1 MITLLDYPIP
11 GSVEEAIKK
20 LRENNIKAFVFDL
33 HVNRFLPVEFMVD
46 FHLMLLKNLNLY
58 MVVLMQW
65 SAFS

>member
-33 HVNRFLPVEFMVD
+33 RINIFLPAGFVVA
-46 FHLMLLKNLNLY
+46 FHLMLLKNLNLDT
-58 MVVLMQW
+58 VVLM
-65 SAFS
+65 